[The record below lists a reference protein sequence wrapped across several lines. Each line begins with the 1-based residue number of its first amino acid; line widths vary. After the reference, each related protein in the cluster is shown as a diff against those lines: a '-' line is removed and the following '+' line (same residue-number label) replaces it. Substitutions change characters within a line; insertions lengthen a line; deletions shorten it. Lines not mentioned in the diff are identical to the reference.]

1 MNIYEQLN
9 RDEGEVKRNGK
20 HVMYRDYLGFATLG
34 IGRLIDERRG
44 GGLTDEEAEYLLK
57 NDVTR
62 VALELSKNLS
72 WWPSLDH
79 VRQSALINM
88 AFQLGVNGL
97 LNFKKTLSLVAAG
110 KYAEAS
116 KEALRSTWAKQTPSR
131 ARRVTEQL
139 ETGEWV

>member
-20 HVMYRDYLGFATLG
+20 HVMYRDHLGYATLG
-34 IGRLIDERRG
+34 VGRLIDERRG
-44 GGLTDEEAEYLLK
+44 GGLTDEEVEYLLR

-62 VALELSKNLS
+62 VALELSKNLD

-88 AFQLGVNGL
+88 AFQLGINGL
-97 LNFKKTLSLVAAG
+97 LNFRKTLSLIKQG
-110 KYAEAS
+110 DYAEAA
-116 KEALRSTWAKQTPSR
+116 KEALRSTWAQQTPNR
-131 ARRVTEQL
+131 ARRVAKQL
-139 ETGEWV
+139 ASGEWV

>member
-1 MNIYEQLN
+1 MNIYQQLN

-20 HVMYRDYLGFATLG
+20 HVMYRDHLGYATLG
-34 IGRLIDERRG
+34 VGRLIDERRG
-44 GGLTDEEAEYLLK
+44 GGLTDEEVEYLLR

-62 VALELSKNLS
+62 VALELSKNLD

-88 AFQLGVNGL
+88 AFQLGINGL
-97 LNFKKTLSLVAAG
+97 LNFRKTLSLIKHG
-110 KYAEAS
+110 DYAEAG
-116 KEALRSTWAKQTPSR
+116 KEALRSTWAQQTPNR
-131 ARRVTEQL
+131 ANRIARQL